1 MSILRQL
8 RNTSIILLAP
18 LAAACAGGA
27 DGGSGLDWS
36 KSTTYNVTTGHSDR
50 VAFRVLGNEA
60 DGYDYHA
67 RIRHTTRSDS
77 DPLDRQRVLGDATG
91 TIIAKLCGTDFKEA
105 RPSYASNNYERIGR
119 FVCTPK

>member
-1 MSILRQL
+1 MSILRHL
-8 RNTSIILLAP
+8 RNTSIVLVLP
-18 LAAACAGGA
+18 LAAACAGGG
-27 DGGSGLDWS
+27 DKGPGPDWS

-50 VAFRVLGNEA
+50 VAIRVLGNEK
-60 DGYDYHA
+60 DGYEYHA

-77 DPLDRQRVLGDATG
+77 DPLDRQRVLGDATS
-91 TIIAKLCGTDFKEA
+91 TIAAKLCGADFKEA